1 MKRGKSIPQVVI
13 ISSRTVWLLAQVLI
27 GVILSAA
34 LTRAMRGVFAGAGSE
49 GLQQK
54 PIVEAI
60 IGLTGKAAASVN
72 VLYIG
77 TATYDLAGPRENQ
90 TKLLKELG
98 CSITD
103 LVCKPDMPTAELES
117 LVSAA
122 DVLLVSGG
130 NTLYAMDMFTKVG
143 LNSVIHKAGAEKVLA
158 GGSAGAICWFDAGH
172 SDSGDPDSFKESMLA
187 EAATGP
193 AKKDESTTLEEGQ
206 QAKEWK
212 YLRVGCL
219 GLLPGL
225 VCPHA
230 DKVQS
235 NGVLRM
241 TDFEAMMLRHPGERG
256 ITIDHFA
263 ALVIDGDQYRVI
275 SLEGKPGS
283 VLDTETF
290 SPTREGKPGCW
301 TKDVVEG
308 EVKTTLVPTEGS
320 LASLVRKATEITD
333 DPGLAVVRTSNPAV

>member
-1 MKRGKSIPQVVI
+1 
-13 ISSRTVWLLAQVLI
+13 
-27 GVILSAA
+27 
-34 LTRAMRGVFAGAGSE
+34 MRGVFAGAGSE

-54 PIVEAI
+54 PIVDAI
-60 IGLTGKAAASVN
+60 IHLTGKAAVAVN

-77 TATYDLAGPRENQ
+77 TATYDLTGPRDNQ

-103 LVCKPDMPTAELES
+103 LVCKPNMPRAEIEEK
-117 LVSAA
+117 VSAA

-130 NTLYAMDMFTKVG
+130 NTLYAMDMFAKVG
-143 LNSVIHKAGAEKVLA
+143 LDTIIREAITASDKVLA

-172 SDSGDPDSFKESMLA
+172 SDSGDPDSFKEAMLT
-187 EAATGP
+187 EAANGQ
-193 AKKDESTTLEEGQ
+193 AKQDESTTLEKGQ
-206 QAKEWK
+206 EAKEWT
-212 YLRVGCL
+212 YLRVSCL

-230 DKVQS
+230 DKIQS

-241 TDFEAMMLRHPGERG
+241 TDFEDMMLRHPGERG

-263 ALVIDGDQYRVI
+263 ALVVDGDCFSVL

-283 VLDTETF
+283 VSDTDTF
-290 SPTREGKPGCW
+290 SPTREGKPGMW
-301 TKDVVEG
+301 TKEVVNG
-308 EVKTTLVPTEGS
+308 KVKTALVPAKGS
-320 LASLVRKATEITD
+320 LASLLRKATDISED
-333 DPGLAVVRTSNPAV
+333 SGVALVRTRNPAY